1 MSITPKMTSHA
12 ALGTVL
18 RPGASTPAMAMAIS
32 RCAMSVSMITDP
44 CRHGCAATSRAALT
58 AATTS
63 MKAASRSKI
72 QVGIMAQAPFP
83 HPRIGPTRPRCWLT
97 PL

>member
-1 MSITPKMTSHA
+1 MTSQA
-12 ALGTVL
+12 ALGRVL
-18 RPGASTPAMAMAIS
+18 RPGASMPAIAMAIS

-44 CRHGCAATSRAALT
+44 CRHGRAAASRAALT

-72 QVGIMAQAPFP
+72 QVGV
-83 HPRIGPTRPRCWLT
+83 IGPGSPSASADRADTAPVLADAARSGQ
-97 PL
+97 